1 MNALDAVKKINA
13 EIAALP
19 KEYHALIVAEQ
30 TWTAKHPTWTN
41 VIKIGGGFVLGV
53 VATWII

>member
-1 MNALDAVKKINA
+1 MSAIDTVKKINA

-30 TWTAKHPTWTN
+30 TWTAKHQVWAN
-41 VIKIGGGFVLGV
+41 VIKIGGGFLLGMIAV
-53 VATWII
+53 WVF